1 MMPGLSSSAP
11 PAVLSSRSLRPA
23 IPSAP
28 PTATTCDLCH
38 ARFSDVARHIIHLL
52 PHSLLG
58 RRRRRQRAVMR
69 GNGLSLVRAGL
80 CRR

>member
-38 ARFSDVARHIIHLL
+38 ARFSDVARHTLAATF
-52 PHSLLG
+52 PSRSAAPPAA
-58 RRRRRQRAVMR
+58 RRDAR
-69 GNGLSLVRAGL
+69 
-80 CRR
+80 

>member
-23 IPSAP
+23 IPSA
-28 PTATTCDLCH
+28 DLRRRPL
-38 ARFSDVARHIIHLL
+38 AISVTPGSRMSPDIHLL